1 MWHIF
6 YVSRSN
12 KPEIKISQISSLYDE
27 NINWKRPQITAISP
41 PIEKNPALEFHGVPK
56 FWPGAYKQPFLRTR
70 SEHTAKRHSMCCQ
83 VDKISFLLHEVD
95 AAEKDGNSSF
105 RTGNRNTAISAYAQL
120 NMVESTR
127 KRASIDKITL
137 SFRKLGSRN

>member
-1 MWHIF
+1 
-6 YVSRSN
+6 
-12 KPEIKISQISSLYDE
+12 
-27 NINWKRPQITAISP
+27 
-41 PIEKNPALEFHGVPK
+41 
-56 FWPGAYKQPFLRTR
+56 
-70 SEHTAKRHSMCCQ
+70 
-83 VDKISFLLHEVD
+83 LHEVD